1 MTFAQHLKNLM
12 DERGWSKSD
21 LARQLYG
28 SYLNPKTG
36 YWEARNRCN
45 VGDWLSGKKYPK
57 PWNLELLAQVFGI
70 TVAELTPPPSPPPS
84 PPDIGPFLLAQLAL
98 HQAAILE
105 ILKLTRGLGEE
116 S

>member
-12 DERGWSKSD
+12 AQRGWSKSD

-28 SYLNPKTG
+28 SHLNPKTG

-57 PWNLELLAQVFGI
+57 PENLKLLAMVFDI
-70 TVAELTPPPSPPPS
+70 TVAELTPPKPPETE
-84 PPDIGPFLLAQLAL
+84 LLAQLAM

-105 ILKLTRGLGEE
+105 ILKLTRARQEDKP
-116 S
+116 